1 MHHTLQHCS
10 NSGEVNLYFAQLLII
25 GLGFHAR
32 LGLTDFAKS
41 VKQSAPNSGSRIQ
54 FGTLLMVVNC
64 AYPTHHVS
72 NRRANC
78 QAPTCGR
85 VGRAANL
92 DGCCCHCDRKN
103 AEIFECLSQIF
114 CSMGPI
120 ALRVFMG
127 VADQLPS
134 AMSAGGQS
142 RHTLQFSLI
151 SGAVGIG
158 GEGGLDRVVEV

>member
-1 MHHTLQHCS
+1 
-10 NSGEVNLYFAQLLII
+10 
-25 GLGFHAR
+25 
-32 LGLTDFAKS
+32 
-41 VKQSAPNSGSRIQ
+41 
-54 FGTLLMVVNC
+54 
-64 AYPTHHVS
+64 
-72 NRRANC
+72 
-78 QAPTCGR
+78 
-85 VGRAANL
+85 
-92 DGCCCHCDRKN
+92 
-103 AEIFECLSQIF
+103 
-114 CSMGPI
+114 MGPI